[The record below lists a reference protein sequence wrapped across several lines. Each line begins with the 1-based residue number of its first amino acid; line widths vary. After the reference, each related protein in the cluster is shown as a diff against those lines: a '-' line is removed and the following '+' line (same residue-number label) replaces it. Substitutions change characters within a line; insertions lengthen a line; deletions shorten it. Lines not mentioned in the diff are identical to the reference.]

1 MPDDD
6 SQDRH
11 PAFSFP
17 EGKEERGKPV
27 EAAESAE
34 KLELLIF
41 HSRDMAGCNL
51 PGAVAPHDGVR
62 KLHHTIERLAFGC
75 SFPVRLAEDNRSIV
89 AVEPHFHVNFQRHH
103 SALCRCPVR

>member
-1 MPDDD
+1 MKDDNAQFSLCCTSTAMPDDD

-75 SFPVRLAEDNRSIV
+75 SFHVRLAEDTAASL
-89 AVEPHFHVNFQRHH
+89 P
-103 SALCRCPVR
+103 

>member
-27 EAAESAE
+27 EVAESAE

-41 HSRDMAGCNL
+41 HSRDMAGYNL

-75 SFPVRLAEDNRSIV
+75 SFHVRLAEDNRSIV
-89 AVEPHFHVNFQRHH
+89 AVKPR
-103 SALCRCPVR
+103 